1 MSPED
6 IEVLVHNN
14 TAVALYFSGEDC
26 GVCNALKPK
35 IEELFEQKFPFIR
48 RVFLDTKEHLEVA
61 AWLSVFSVPTL
72 IIFIEG
78 KEYIRE
84 GRAMSIHLLDE
95 KLTRIYEILEC

>member
-6 IEVLVHNN
+6 IEALVHNN

-35 IEELFEQKFPFIR
+35 IEALLSEQFPFIK

-61 AWLSVFSVPTL
+61 VWLGVFSVPTL

-84 GRAMSIHLLDE
+84 GRAMSIHTLDE
-95 KLTRIYEILEC
+95 KLTRIYEILER

>member
-6 IEVLVHNN
+6 IEALVHNN

-35 IEELFEQKFPFIR
+35 IEELLEQKFPFIKR
-48 RVFLDTKEHLEVA
+48 AFLDTKEHLEVA
-61 AWLSVFSVPTL
+61 AWLGVFGVPTL

-84 GRAMSIHLLDE
+84 GRAMSIHTLEE
-95 KLTRIYEILEC
+95 KLTRIYEILER

>member
-1 MSPED
+1 MCPED
-6 IEVLVHNN
+6 IEALVHNN

-35 IEELFEQKFPFIR
+35 IEVLLEQKFPFIK

-61 AWLSVFSVPTL
+61 AWLGVFSVPTL

-84 GRAMSIHLLDE
+84 GRAMSIHALDE
-95 KLTRIYEILEC
+95 KLTRIYEILEH

>member
-1 MSPED
+1 MSPQE
-6 IEVLVHNN
+6 IEEIVHNN

-35 IEELFEQKFPFIR
+35 IEVLLEQKFPFVKRI
-48 RVFLDTKEHLEVA
+48 FLDTKEHLETA
-61 AWLSVFSVPTL
+61 SWLSVFSVPTL

-84 GRAMSIHLLDE
+84 GRAMSIHALDE
-95 KLTRIYEILEC
+95 RLMRIYGILER